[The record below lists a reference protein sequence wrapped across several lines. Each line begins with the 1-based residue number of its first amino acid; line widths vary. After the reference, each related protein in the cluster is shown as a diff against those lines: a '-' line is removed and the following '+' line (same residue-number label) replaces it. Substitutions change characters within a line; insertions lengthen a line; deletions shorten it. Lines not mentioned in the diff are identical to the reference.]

1 MTLDEIYREIIRIC
15 RKHHAVRVVL
25 YGSRAKGT
33 NRIESDIDIAVS
45 GVADIDALQ
54 EEIENI
60 PTLYTV
66 DILSLEQCRNELLL
80 EDINE
85 YGREI
90 YTAV

>member
-1 MTLDEIYREIIRIC
+1 M
-15 RKHHAVRVVL
+15 VL

-33 NRIESDIDIAVS
+33 NRLESDIDIAVF

-80 EDINE
+80 EDIDE

-90 YTAV
+90 YPAV